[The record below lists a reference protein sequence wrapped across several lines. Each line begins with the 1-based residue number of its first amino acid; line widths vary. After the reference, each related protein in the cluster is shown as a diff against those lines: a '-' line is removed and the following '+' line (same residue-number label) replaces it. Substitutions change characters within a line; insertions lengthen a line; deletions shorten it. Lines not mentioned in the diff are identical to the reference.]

1 MKEPSSS
8 DAGCRCNKAIATREV
23 HSPEAIL
30 EFWFNH
36 CRPAQWF
43 RRDPRIDE
51 TIRRRFRPSVDAALA
66 SHLDHWKASAP
77 SALALVLLLDQFP
90 RNLWR
95 GEAKAFAGDPKAL
108 AISFHAEQQG
118 WIAQEP
124 IRPRRQFWLMPRL
137 HCEDLEVLNASLNL
151 FERWTDQ
158 ATLAIARRRRNEM
171 AEHGRFPH
179 RDRALGRTT
188 TH

>member
-8 DAGCRCNKAIATREV
+8 AAGCRCNEALATREA

-51 TIRRRFRPSVDAALA
+51 TIRRRFGPSVDAALA

-118 WIAQEP
+118 WIGSGTDSTSTAVLADAKAAL
-124 IRPRRQFWLMPRL
+124 RGPRGSQ
-137 HCEDLEVLNASLNL
+137 CILESV
-151 FERWTDQ
+151 
-158 ATLAIARRRRNEM
+158 
-171 AEHGRFPH
+171 
-179 RDRALGRTT
+179 
-188 TH
+188 